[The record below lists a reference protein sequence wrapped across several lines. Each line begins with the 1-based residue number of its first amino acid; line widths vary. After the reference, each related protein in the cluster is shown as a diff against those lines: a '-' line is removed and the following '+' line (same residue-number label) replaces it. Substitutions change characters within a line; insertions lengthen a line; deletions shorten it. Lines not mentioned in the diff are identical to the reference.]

1 MDTKGY
7 HYKAYE
13 QGRRFILKI
22 LPGELVAARLTE
34 FAREEGVRHAVILSG
49 LGSVRDVRLRGI
61 KAGARLPIT
70 AARVNVHDLE
80 GPLEMLSLTGNIF
93 PREGDGEDIDCH
105 LHVLVGKSSGDVLGG
120 HMTDARVFASCE
132 IVLSELVVEGVD
144 RHLSKSGGI
153 PTIFIAE
160 ETP

>member
-1 MDTKGY
+1 MDPKGY

-22 LPGELVAARLTE
+22 LPGELVAERLTD
-34 FAREEGVRHAVILSG
+34 FAREEKLRHAVILSG

-61 KAGARLPIT
+61 KAGAKLPIT

-93 PREGDGEDIDCH
+93 PREGDDDAIDCH

-160 ETP
+160 EEP